1 MMLVQETESTF
12 IEIGTVSVVTF
23 ESEDS
28 WDVLALLLSYFIVFF
43 FKLVEFISGLL
54 FKLLKEIRI
63 DVNEFAVFNSTNR

>member
-43 FKLVEFISGLL
+43 FELVEFISGLL

-63 DVNEFAVFNSTNR
+63 DVNEFAVFNSANR

>member
-1 MMLVQETESTF
+1 MMLVQETECTF

-28 WDVLALLLSYFIVFF
+28 RNVLALLLSYFIVFF
-43 FKLVEFISGLL
+43 FELVKFISGLL

-63 DVNEFAVFNSTNR
+63 DVNEFAVFNSANR